1 VRSAGV
7 FFGAQQLF
15 IRSLGDPPQVS
26 DGVRCISRQ
35 LGLHSTAVGVLPA
48 SAPPR
53 LPPPVRPPPLPCSSG
68 HAALS
73 TRRRRCTTS
82 WWTCLSATTRLN
94 RSEDLPE
101 PERRSFFA
109 ALSLPLFF
117 PAVCHLWISSLMLPR
132 LTTQSY
138 LCRYAVTH
146 PSTRQRWRPTASSSA
161 CPPPLPP
168 VQRMRLREWAA
179 AAGCSWSALDQR
191 TRHANTRG
199 KKKLVR
205 AAGRLRARS
214 VGRADSNV
222 HQMHAADAAHGN
234 TPCTLPASCIIC
246 GMPSSRARPGE
257 HSIRSD
263 CCSLPRTRGAT
274 CGSTASWMLTVISS
288 VRLALQSLHVTS
300 HAAQPRPPLSRPP
313 CCRLHRARIHSL
325 RELPDLV
332 HAPPHAGR
340 RRRPRHE
347 PAALDLRPGRAVSP
361 PLDCAALQNAAVLGR
376 ARWALMTRCFL
387 RRSISV
393 LLRLTRPPPRPLQC
407 PRTRRLSTSCR

>member
-1 VRSAGV
+1 MRSAGV

-82 WWTCLSATTRLN
+82 WWTCLSATTRLD

-205 AAGRLRARS
+205 AAGRLRDQLGAQTAMFIKCTLRMLHMATHHAPYQHHASS
-214 VGRADSNV
+214 VGCP
-222 HQMHAADAAHGN
+222 AHGQGR
-234 TPCTLPASCIIC
+234 ASTRFEAIAALFQ
-246 GMPSSRARPGE
+246 GHAVPRA
-257 HSIRSD
+257 
-263 CCSLPRTRGAT
+263 A
-274 CGSTASWMLTVISS
+274 
-288 VRLALQSLHVTS
+288 
-300 HAAQPRPPLSRPP
+300 
-313 CCRLHRARIHSL
+313 
-325 RELPDLV
+325 
-332 HAPPHAGR
+332 
-340 RRRPRHE
+340 RRRP
-347 PAALDLRPGRAVSP
+347 G
-361 PLDCAALQNAAVLGR
+361 C
-376 ARWALMTRCFL
+376 
-387 RRSISV
+387 
-393 LLRLTRPPPRPLQC
+393 
-407 PRTRRLSTSCR
+407 